1 MAEQRHGPL
10 SVIHAGLMRTG
21 TLSMKRAYEML
32 GLRAHHGFE
41 MDSWDDYAGLEL
53 AAEATWPSV
62 PGARKPVPPPF
73 TSADWDRLFPNY
85 DVVTDL
91 ASLFADEMIR
101 AYPEAKVVVVQRDF
115 DAWWASFASAVL
127 SKDIPGNPLA
137 LALVHALYRAA
148 GTRVFDA
155 VSKMVNG
162 AFGTQSYRDIT
173 TEKAR
178 DFYDAYYSR
187 IRQMVPA
194 ERRLEYSLSQ
204 GWEPL
209 CRFLDKPIPDAPFP
223 RVNDSGEMQRR
234 KMSEFGR
241 IVFQAGRNMLP
252 YLLGGAGA
260 VLSVWL
266 YSISK

>member
-1 MAEQRHGPL
+1 
-10 SVIHAGLMRTG
+10 
-21 TLSMKRAYEML
+21 
-32 GLRAHHGFE
+32 
-41 MDSWDDYAGLEL
+41 MDSWDDYPGLEL

-62 PGARKPVPPPF
+62 PGARKPVPLPF

-91 ASLFADEMIR
+91 ASLFAEQMIR

-137 LALVHALYRAA
+137 LAL
-148 GTRVFDA
+148 
-155 VSKMVNG
+155 MVNG
-162 AFGTQSYRDIT
+162 AFGTQSYHDIT

-178 DFYDAYYSR
+178 AFYDAYYGR

-194 ERRLEYSLSQ
+194 ERRLESSLSQ

-234 KMSEFGR
+234 KMGEFGR
-241 IVFQAGRNMLP
+241 ILSQAGRNMLP

-260 VLSVWL
+260 ALSVWL
-266 YSISK
+266 YSVSK

>member
-1 MAEQRHGPL
+1 
-10 SVIHAGLMRTG
+10 
-21 TLSMKRAYEML
+21 MKRAYEML

-41 MDSWDDYAGLEL
+41 MDSWDDYPGLEL

-85 DVVTDL
+85 DVV
-91 ASLFADEMIR
+91 
-101 AYPEAKVVVVQRDF
+101 VVVQRDF

-137 LALVHALYRAA
+137 LALVHAALYRAA

-178 DFYDAYYSR
+178 AFYDAYYGR

-234 KMSEFGR
+234 KMGEFGR
-241 IVFQAGRNMLP
+241 ILSQAGRNMLP

-260 VLSVWL
+260 ALSVWL
-266 YSISK
+266 YSVSK

>member
-1 MAEQRHGPL
+1 
-10 SVIHAGLMRTG
+10 
-21 TLSMKRAYEML
+21 MKRAYEML

-41 MDSWDDYAGLEL
+41 MDSWDDYPGLEL

-85 DVVTDL
+85 DVV
-91 ASLFADEMIR
+91 
-101 AYPEAKVVVVQRDF
+101 VVQRDF

-127 SKDIPGNPLA
+127 SKDIPGNPLALA

-178 DFYDAYYSR
+178 AFYDAYYDR

-209 CRFLDKPIPDAPFP
+209 CRCAASSTSPSQMRHSPASTTVA
-223 RVNDSGEMQRR
+223 RCS
-234 KMSEFGR
+234 
-241 IVFQAGRNMLP
+241 AGRWVNS
-252 YLLGGAGA
+252 GGSCPRPGATCCLTFSEGPALRFPSGCIASPSSRGGRVERGRKPLIGCSASAG
-260 VLSVWL
+260 VR
-266 YSISK
+266 